1 MDDAFVHALQGGMR
15 LGAAVVLV
23 GAFVAAA
30 TISSRRRVPANAAET
45 AETADAAPAELAA

>member
-1 MDDAFVHALQGGMR
+1 MR

-30 TISSRRRVPANAAET
+30 TISSHRRAPAQVPET
-45 AETADAAPAELAA
+45 AQAVLAA